1 MTFRSEGT
9 RRRGMLTAYAPLFIW
24 IALIFFMS
32 SDQGSMPATSRFIRP
47 LLEFF
52 FPASSEDTLQF
63 YHFLIRKAA
72 HFSAYALLGLLAA
85 RALLFSN
92 SSRRWPCLTFAIV
105 LIVASLDE
113 LNQSFSSARSG
124 SPYDVLIDCVG
135 GLFAIAAV
143 WLYMR
148 NGTKG
153 ANTLP
158 A

>member
-32 SDQGSMPATSRFIRP
+32 SDQVRCRRRRDSSGRCSN
-47 LLEFF
+47 F